1 MDKISVKHCPADI
14 LTFPYI
20 FATGLPG
27 MIAPPTICTRFS
39 MLGAY
44 PTVQFN
50 YYAQHIQYLDDKRG
64 KDSTHSAHDRDKQE
78 GEK

>member
-1 MDKISVKHCPADI
+1 
-14 LTFPYI
+14 
-20 FATGLPG
+20 
-27 MIAPPTICTRFS
+27 